1 MIKRAVVLAAM
12 LPIAASAQLTEPELA
27 GVRDALTIQNWGL
40 DDLKFP
46 RSQFDLKAPSL
57 VMVGLGDPIEAT
69 NRLLAAHEATKAA
82 SLVQVLTAASRMLD
96 VEARASAGSA
106 VEVPASLPPGVAAV
120 VSRMVGALRT
130 ADTEVRTALAGLSAQ
145 EARELVEGLAPYAI
159 EDPRLSF
166 SFVRSS
172 PVAPDRVR
180 ALLAKVDVTRIV
192 SASIQLSTETE
203 AAIGKLR
210 GLKEDVPATVQLT
223 VAGLPVEVAGKA
235 NDVHTSMSARL
246 LLDLGGDDTYR
257 GRHGAGVGYSAV
269 MVDVS
274 GNDRYDVPDLSVG
287 AGVAGIGLA
296 YDLGGNDR
304 FEGRTLCF
312 GAGLAGVGAFMKF
325 GGHDEYRAV
334 ALAQGFA
341 LAGIGVC
348 LDTDGDDT
356 YLAKLSAQGS
366 ARTNGVGWLLDRK
379 GADTYR
385 AGGLFLNSP
394 LFADVHYS
402 FSQGF
407 GQGYREDAGGRA
419 GGIGLLTDH
428 AGDDCYLG
436 ETYCQAAS
444 YWYSLGS
451 LYDASGND
459 TYSAHH
465 YAQASAMHL
474 TSAYLFDLGGSDLYG
489 VKYGA
494 SFAIGHDY
502 GVAVM
507 LDRAGNDVYAA
518 RDSTPGTGVAN
529 GLGLFVDSDGDD
541 RYDGPPGFGQASRGT
556 GSLGVFV
563 DLAGADKYREGLADG
578 QAQGRPTWALA
589 LDYRG
594 APPVAGG
601 ATRPPPVAGSKPPV
615 TSAEFADLFRKA
627 TQWGVGTAQ
636 AEVDDSV
643 HLLSEIGLPA
653 FEWMVENRLQG
664 MDRLQR
670 RCFVAVAR
678 TLGAEAGVALARKAL
693 SGDATIKKNVL
704 SVAVDAG
711 LKDIGSLVPPLLDQP
726 ETQLA
731 AARAAG
737 PLQASAA
744 VQGLSRLTLSPDP
757 LLARAAAISL
767 AQIASPESAGT
778 AQALLRAPDPIV
790 REAAIALL
798 ASIGDHGRAPARA
811 LAAEGDEI
819 RARQGLAILGR
830 MGDAESLRFIAS
842 FLLDPRPGV
851 RIEALRRLDQRCP
864 QEFQANFLSLRSD
877 PVELV
882 RLVAGS
888 VRPSP

>member
-1 MIKRAVVLAAM
+1 MIKRAAVLVAL
-12 LPIAASAQLTEPELA
+12 LPLGASAQLTATEL
-27 GVRDALTIQNWGL
+27 GGLRDALTIQNWGI

-46 RSQFDLKAPSL
+46 RSQFNLKPAL
-57 VMVGLGDPIEAT
+57 LIATGLGDPLEAS
-69 NRLLAAHEATKAA
+69 RQLFAAHESTKTGTLDKI
-82 SLVQVLTAASRMLD
+82 LVTAAQTL
-96 VEARASAGSA
+96 EGHT
-106 VEVPASLPPGVAAV
+106 PANPAPLADAPVSLPSGLAAV
-120 VSRMVGALRT
+120 VAQMVGALRA
-130 ADTEVRTALAGLSAQ
+130 ADGEVRTALSRLSPE

-159 EDPRLSF
+159 EDARLSF
-166 SFVRSS
+166 SFVRST
-172 PVAPDRVR
+172 PAPPERVR
-180 ALLAKVDVTRIV
+180 ALLSKVDVKRIV
-192 SASIQLSTETE
+192 SAGIGL
-203 AAIGKLR
+203 AAASELAVAKLR
-210 GLKEDVPATVQLT
+210 SLQEDVPAPVQLT
-223 VAGLPVEVAGKA
+223 VSGLPVEVAGRA
-235 NDVHTSMSARL
+235 NDTHTSTNARL
-246 LLDLGGDDTYR
+246 VIDLGGDDTYR
-257 GRHGAGVGYSAV
+257 GRHGAGVGYSSV
-269 MVDVS
+269 LIDVA
-274 GNDRYDVPDLSVG
+274 GDDRYNVPDLSVG
-287 AGVAGIGLA
+287 AAVTGIGLA
-296 YDLGGNDR
+296 YDLGGDDR
-304 FEGRTLCF
+304 FEGRTICF
-312 GAGLAGVGAFMKF
+312 GAGLAGVGGFFKF

-348 LDTDGDDT
+348 ADTDGDDL
-356 YLAKLSAQGS
+356 YVAKLASQGS
-366 ARTNGVGWLLDRK
+366 ARTDGVGWLIDRK
-379 GADTYR
+379 GADVYR

-407 GQGYREDAGGRA
+407 GQGYREDTGGWA
-419 GGIGLLTDH
+419 GGIGLLSDH
-428 AGDDCYLG
+428 LGDDHYLG

-507 LDRAGNDVYAA
+507 LDRAGNDIYAA

-529 GLGLFVDSDGDD
+529 GLGLFVDSEGDD
-541 RYDGPPGFGQASRGT
+541 RYDGPPGFGQVSRGT
-556 GSLGVFV
+556 GSLGIFV
-563 DLAGADKYREGLADG
+563 DVAGADKYREGLGDG

-594 APPVAGG
+594 APPSQGG
-601 ATRPPPVAGSKPPV
+601 TPRPAPVAGSKPAV
-615 TSAEFADLFRKA
+615 SSDEFARLFRFA

-636 AEVDDSV
+636 QEVDDTV

-653 FEWMVENRLQG
+653 FEWMVENRLEG

-678 TLGAEAGVALARKAL
+678 ALGSEAGVVLARKGLA
-693 SGDATIKKNVL
+693 GNARIKQNL
-704 SVAVDAG
+704 LAIAVEAG
-711 LKDIGSLVPPLLDQP
+711 LTDIGALVPPMLEQP

-737 PLQASAA
+737 PLKASAA
-744 VQGLSRLTLSPDP
+744 VQGLSRLTLAADP
-757 LLARAAAISL
+757 VVARAAAISL
-767 AQIASPESAGT
+767 SQIASPESAGT

-790 REAAIALL
+790 REAAISLL
-798 ASIGDHGRAPARA
+798 AKLGEQGKASARA
-811 LAAEGDEI
+811 LAAEGDEA
-819 RARQGLAILGR
+819 RARQGLAILGI
-830 MGDAESLRFIAS
+830 MGDPESLRFIAS

-851 RIEALRRLDQRCP
+851 RIEALRRLDGRCP
-864 QEFQANFLSLRSD
+864 QEYHSSFLGLRSD

-882 RLVAGS
+882 RLVATT